1 MYNALPILGVQS
13 LTCDCWLTTDLIE
26 EKNFQG
32 LSGLFDVGSVLNS
45 QDLGREKA
53 NNTRILN
60 YMRQIN
66 RETKENKSDKKG
78 KMLLLYKCS
87 VLDES
92 RKVITEV
99 VTNSYK
105 GSHRRVIFY
114 FLDNLIISVFH

>member
-1 MYNALPILGVQS
+1 
-13 LTCDCWLTTDLIE
+13 
-26 EKNFQG
+26 
-32 LSGLFDVGSVLNS
+32 
-45 QDLGREKA
+45 
-53 NNTRILN
+53 
-60 YMRQIN
+60 MRQIN

-78 KMLLLYKCS
+78 KMLLYKRS
-87 VLDES
+87 VLDEH

>member
-1 MYNALPILGVQS
+1 
-13 LTCDCWLTTDLIE
+13 
-26 EKNFQG
+26 
-32 LSGLFDVGSVLNS
+32 
-45 QDLGREKA
+45 
-53 NNTRILN
+53 
-60 YMRQIN
+60 MRQIN

-78 KMLLLYKCS
+78 KMFLYKRS

-105 GSHRRVIFY
+105 RSHRRVIFY

>member
-1 MYNALPILGVQS
+1 
-13 LTCDCWLTTDLIE
+13 
-26 EKNFQG
+26 
-32 LSGLFDVGSVLNS
+32 
-45 QDLGREKA
+45 
-53 NNTRILN
+53 
-60 YMRQIN
+60 MRQIN

-114 FLDNLIISVFH
+114 FLDNLIIPVFH

>member
-1 MYNALPILGVQS
+1 
-13 LTCDCWLTTDLIE
+13 
-26 EKNFQG
+26 
-32 LSGLFDVGSVLNS
+32 
-45 QDLGREKA
+45 
-53 NNTRILN
+53 
-60 YMRQIN
+60 MRQIN

-78 KMLLLYKCS
+78 KMLLLYKRS

-105 GSHRRVIFY
+105 RSHRRVIFY

>member
-32 LSGLFDVGSVLNS
+32 LSGLSDVGSVLNS

-53 NNTRILN
+53 NNIRILN

-78 KMLLLYKCS
+78 KMLLYKRS

>member
-1 MYNALPILGVQS
+1 
-13 LTCDCWLTTDLIE
+13 
-26 EKNFQG
+26 
-32 LSGLFDVGSVLNS
+32 
-45 QDLGREKA
+45 
-53 NNTRILN
+53 
-60 YMRQIN
+60 MRQIN

-78 KMLLLYKCS
+78 KMLLYKRS

-114 FLDNLIISVFH
+114 FLDNLIIPVFH

>member
-1 MYNALPILGVQS
+1 
-13 LTCDCWLTTDLIE
+13 
-26 EKNFQG
+26 
-32 LSGLFDVGSVLNS
+32 
-45 QDLGREKA
+45 
-53 NNTRILN
+53 
-60 YMRQIN
+60 MRQIN

-78 KMLLLYKCS
+78 KMLLYKRS